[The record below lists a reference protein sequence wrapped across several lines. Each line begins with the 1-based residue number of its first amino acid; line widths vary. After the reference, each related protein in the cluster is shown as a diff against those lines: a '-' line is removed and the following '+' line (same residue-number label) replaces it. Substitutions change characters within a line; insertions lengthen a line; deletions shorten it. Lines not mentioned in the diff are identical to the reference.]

1 MADTTT
7 IQIRPTETGWI
18 LSKKG
23 KDGKDVTLEIADKD
37 KNGLLDIGTDIEIGK
52 NQNIFTNE
60 EIQAS
65 SDYIFS
71 VKNGKAPV
79 DGFDEKSQ
87 ELEEEIAAKYNE
99 QQREQRLQQALHG
112 NTEYKGTTKSAK
124 RNNLWS
130 KMNMGMMIGA
140 GAINTVM
147 PFLFRPWQYNG
158 GNFWDISGM
167 LFSSMTNLMS
177 SASNIMMAQ
186 YANKANQYLQT
197 QQASGNYKT
206 LNPSNFS
213 AQDFL
218 NAMEIYNKQQ
228 QEQAE
233 KYKQEQEAAQA
244 KQEAQKTAAL
254 AKEIYTKANEEGA
267 VIDDSNKAKLDEIY
281 KTYKKPEEY
290 TAEEKEIMQT
300 IGAYPQ
306 IPYTAIAKNDS
317 ESGKLSKELASQID
331 NLLKLYETESET
343 NNLSKSDYEY
353 LKNYIINQKAAQGK
367 LNKADLENL
376 DKVIKRSQPKKATEN
391 S

>member
-37 KNGLLDIGTDIEIGK
+37 KNGLLDIGTDVEIGK
-52 NQNIFTNE
+52 NQNIFTDE

-112 NTEYKGTTKSAK
+112 NTDYKGATKSAK

-130 KMNMGMMIGA
+130 KINMGMMIGA
-140 GAINTVM
+140 GALNTVM

-158 GNFWDISGM
+158 GNLWDMQGV

-177 SASNIMMAQ
+177 SANTIMMAQ
-186 YANKANQYLQT
+186 YANKANQYIQSPQT
-197 QQASGNYKT
+197 SGNYKT
-206 LNPSNFS
+206 LNPSNIS
-213 AQDFL
+213 VQDFM
-218 NAMEIYNKQQ
+218 NSVEIYNKQQ

-233 KYKQEQEAAQA
+233 KYKQEKEAAQV
-244 KQEAQKTAAL
+244 KQEAERTAAF
-254 AKEIYTKANEEGA
+254 AKSIYTKANEEGA
-267 VIDDSNKAKLDEIY
+267 VIDDSNKAKLNDIY

-290 TAEEKEIMQT
+290 TQEEKEIMQT

-306 IPYTAIAKNDS
+306 IPYNAVAKDDE
-317 ESGKLSKELASQID
+317 ESGKLTKELASQID
-331 NLLKLYETESET
+331 NLLKLYETESES
-343 NNLSKSDYEY
+343 NNLAKSDYEY
-353 LKNYIINQKAAQGK
+353 LKSYIINKKAAQGTLTK
-367 LNKADLENL
+367 MDLENL
-376 DKVIKRSQPKKATEN
+376 DIVIKRSQPKN
-391 S
+391 I